1 MAAASAKIVV
11 VVAVIALLEV
21 SSCAVA
27 RRHHRHDKPG
37 DRGGFAA
44 VMTVNGFRKGE
55 DGGGPAACD
64 GRFHGDGELIVAL
77 STQWFAGGRRCHRRI
92 RITPS
97 AAHGGRRRAVEATVV
112 DECDSRRGCKDN
124 VVDSSPAVWRAL
136 GLDTGAGE
144 LALFAMLV
152 LLLLASC
159 AAARR
164 HGKPDPCDG
173 GGGED
178 SHLPPGMRRCSSPA
192 VSEDG
197 TPAVMTVNGFEKGE
211 DGGGPAACDGH
222 YHSDRSM
229 VAALSTGWFAGGSRC
244 HRRIRI
250 TSRQNGRS
258 VVATVVD
265 ECDSRHGCKNNIVDT
280 SAAVWS
286 ALGLDTNVGEVPVTW
301 SDA

>member
-1 MAAASAKIVV
+1 MANAK
-11 VVAVIALLEV
+11 
-21 SSCAVA
+21 
-27 RRHHRHDKPG
+27 
-37 DRGGFAA
+37 
-44 VMTVNGFRKGE
+44 
-55 DGGGPAACD
+55 
-64 GRFHGDGELIVAL
+64 
-77 STQWFAGGRRCHRRI
+77 Q
-92 RITPS
+92 
-97 AAHGGRRRAVEATVV
+97 
-112 DECDSRRGCKDN
+112 
-124 VVDSSPAVWRAL
+124 
-136 GLDTGAGE
+136 

-152 LLLLASC
+152 LLLASC

-173 GGGED
+173 GGGGVD

-197 TPAVMTVNGFEKGE
+197 TPAVMTVNGFEEGE
-211 DGGGPAACDGH
+211 DGGGPAACDGR
-222 YHSDRSM
+222 YHSDRSL
-229 VAALSTGWFAGGSRC
+229 VAALSTGWFAGGRRC
-244 HRRIRI
+244 HRGIRI

-265 ECDSRHGCKNNIVDT
+265 ECDSRHGGCKDDIVDT